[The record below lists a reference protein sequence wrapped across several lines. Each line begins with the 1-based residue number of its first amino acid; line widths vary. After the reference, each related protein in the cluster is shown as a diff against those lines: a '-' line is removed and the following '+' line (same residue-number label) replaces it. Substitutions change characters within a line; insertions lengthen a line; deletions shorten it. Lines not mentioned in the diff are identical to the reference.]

1 LDVASQEEKAAM
13 GNLFLRENFCERRV
27 LPETVFVPFIFR
39 FERNLESLSRI

>member
-13 GNLFLRENFCERRV
+13 GNLFLPENFRERRV
-27 LPETVFVPFIFR
+27 LPETIFVPFSFW